1 MTNDK
6 FDADLKSHRRFGLLA
21 FMLLFGFGGIWATSA
36 PIDGAAIATG
46 IVTVK
51 SYSKVVQHLEGGII
65 KDIFVEN
72 GAMVEANQP
81 ILEIDNTQS
90 LTELEA
96 QNQRLL
102 SLRTWETRLEAE
114 RDGRDTLVYPSSFDL
129 LGERAREDMDGQIQI
144 FNARRS
150 ARAGSIEILE
160 QRIEQLQ
167 SQIRGYRGL
176 QASKEKL
183 TASYNEELVD
193 IGELLSQGFSD
204 KNRLRELERNVSVL
218 EGEIA
223 ELTATIGSTEVAI
236 GEARLQILQEE
247 KEFQNDVVSELRDVQ
262 TEINVGV
269 EVATALEDVVSRT
282 IVRAPDSGIVNGLQ
296 FHTIAGVIAPG
307 MKILDI
313 DSEDQMNLYFQTKKR
328 KILPRSQNQKNYFQ
342 LLNSKDIVFAYG
354 PAGTGKTFLAV
365 AKAVASLQQGLVKKI
380 ILSRPAVEAGEKL
393 GFLPGDLKEKVDPF
407 LRPIYDALYEM
418 MPYDQVEKKLANN
431 TIEIAPIAFMR
442 GRTLEDCY
450 IILDEAQNTTKI
462 QMKMFL
468 TRLGK
473 NSKMVVVGD
482 NTQIDLIS
490 KNESGL
496 IEASIKLKNIDDIGF
511 IELDQRDVI
520 RHEVVRKIIN
530 VYEDKNSN

>member
-1 MTNDK
+1 MSNINYSLDIELNDNNYLPNLFGVNDK
-6 FDADLKSHRRFGLLA
+6 NIQILEKINNVKIKYRGNKIKIIGTKSSIKDTKDEIL
-21 FMLLFGFGGIWATSA
+21 LLFEQAKKGLN
-36 PIDGAAIATG
+36 IDEDKI
-46 IVTVK
+46 
-51 SYSKVVQHLEGGII
+51 
-65 KDIFVEN
+65 
-72 GAMVEANQP
+72 M
-81 ILEIDNTQS
+81 
-90 LTELEA
+90 
-96 QNQRLL
+96 
-102 SLRTWETRLEAE
+102 ETR
-114 RDGRDTLVYPSSFDL
+114 S
-129 LGERAREDMDGQIQI
+129 
-144 FNARRS
+144 
-150 ARAGSIEILE
+150 
-160 QRIEQLQ
+160 
-167 SQIRGYRGL
+167 
-176 QASKEKL
+176 
-183 TASYNEELVD
+183 
-193 IGELLSQGFSD
+193 
-204 KNRLRELERNVSVL
+204 
-218 EGEIA
+218 
-223 ELTATIGSTEVAI
+223 
-236 GEARLQILQEE
+236 
-247 KEFQNDVVSELRDVQ
+247 
-262 TEINVGV
+262 
-269 EVATALEDVVSRT
+269 
-282 IVRAPDSGIVNGLQ
+282 
-296 FHTIAGVIAPG
+296 
-307 MKILDI
+307 MKILEI
-313 DSEDQMNLYFQTKKR
+313 DSEDQMNLFFQTKKR
-328 KILPRSQNQKNYFQ
+328 KILPRSQNQKDYFQ

-496 IEASIKLKNIDDIGF
+496 IDASIKLKNIDDIGF

-530 VYEDKNSN
+530 AYENKNSN